1 MDNNFYERVKAR
13 LMASQ
18 EGHLDKVVAVATDSE
33 TCRKAKLAAQARTRR
48 ARMTPEQ
55 KKDLSIK
62 KMDQAKANHGED
74 HFVKVGRKYRQSLK
88 GMRYTRQY
96 TLSDSHRAASRAYI
110 DRKKSEDP
118 EGWSL
123 HRRLMRRKYLA
134 RVKSSS
140 LWFMLTSLPDN
151 YFEALLSIPPAP
163 GV

>member
-1 MDNNFYERVKAR
+1 MDNNFYEHVKAR

-33 TCRKAKLAAQARTRR
+33 TRRKAKLAAQARTRR

-118 EGWSL
+118 EGWAKKQ
-123 HRRLMRRKYLA
+123 RERRKQEWAKAKA
-134 RVKSSS
+134 RG
-140 LWFMLTSLPDN
+140 LWFMFTSLPDN
-151 YFEALLSIPPAP
+151 YFEALVSRLPAP
-163 GV
+163 AV